1 MGTTATNSNTVRPR
15 RRLSLQLILLFSVLL
30 GGSISV
36 FSLHSAHREAEQIA
50 FNMKQQAQVLALNLA
65 ATGADL
71 LLSRDY
77 TAAERMLL
85 RSALYPGIL
94 EIQLVDENGRRV
106 ADVVHESNSEP
117 KAKYGRRSISLP
129 SSRVLTITTA
139 SDTMEVWQPLVLGEL
154 LGWVRIVYSLDEVAM
169 AEQRIWYQ
177 SLGYGLAVLS
187 IAIAL
192 LLMFLRRPLASIKR
206 YTEFADQLDE
216 QEGDQVAV
224 DSRTYE
230 LSKLGAALNHASQRL
245 QQQAAEIS
253 DTMFELKRVAAFAE
267 NSPNI
272 ALSIN
277 ERAEILYINPRGI
290 RLLNELRLDADGITM
305 LLPETTEVLASK
317 CIEGQQTLSEI
328 EITYNERSLLWT
340 FAPVSGQKILHGY
353 AIEITKR
360 KRAEQQAQN
369 ALIAKLEAENANEAK
384 SRFLANVS
392 HELRTPLNAIIGYS
406 EMLGEDAAMEA
417 NHQAVEDLQRV
428 QSSAHHLLQ
437 LINEVLDV
445 SKIEAGK
452 IDFYYED
459 FDVRLLVEDIVGTVG
474 YITAKNNNKL
484 VVEYEG
490 DIGSVCSDMMK
501 VRQTLFNLLGNAAKF
516 TENGEIRIDVCR
528 LEQPEGDWVEISV
541 RDDGI
546 GMTADQLQKL
556 FRPFVQADAS
566 TTRKYGGT
574 GLGLYISQRFCEM
587 LGGEL
592 KVKSQAGKGS
602 TFTVRLPVKV
612 DENTRRNIDNL
623 QLSRTDPRTLRQGNA
638 LVGGDWC
645 STSTKIL
652 VVDDDPVVQDL
663 MKRRFQ
669 KEGFEVHCASD
680 GNIALEMANEL
691 HPDLITLDIM
701 MPNKNGWM
709 TLVGLRESEELAKI
723 PVIVVSAI
731 GSEKI
736 VHAMG
741 GNEFVP
747 KPIDWDLLISLSKQ
761 LVHEKAQQQPEISLK
776 LVGQ

>member
-1 MGTTATNSNTVRPR
+1 MGTTYTTSNTVRPQ
-15 RRLSLQLILLFSVLL
+15 RRLSLQLILLFLVLL

-50 FNMKQQAQVLALNLA
+50 FNMKQQAEVLALNLA

-85 RSALYPGIL
+85 RSALYPGVL
-94 EIQLVDENGRRV
+94 EIQLIDKNGRRV
-106 ADVVHESNSEP
+106 ADVIHEGDSEP
-117 KAKYGRRSISLP
+117 KAKYGRRSMSLP
-129 SSRVLTITTA
+129 SRRVLTITTA
-139 SDTMEVWQPLVLGEL
+139 ADTMEVWQPLVLGEL

-169 AEQRIWYQ
+169 AKQRIWFQ
-177 SLGYGLAVLS
+177 SLGYGLAVLF
-187 IAIAL
+187 IAITL
-192 LLMFLRRPLASIKR
+192 LLLFLRRPLASIKR

-216 QEGDQVAV
+216 REGDQVAV

-230 LSKLGAALNHASQRL
+230 LSKLGAALNHTSQRL
-245 QQQAAEIS
+245 QQQATEIS
-253 DTMFELKRVAAFAE
+253 NTMFELKRVAAFAQ

-290 RLLNELRLDADGITM
+290 GILKELRLDADGITM
-305 LLPETTEVLASK
+305 LLPETPEVLARK
-317 CIEGQQTLSEI
+317 CIDGQQTLSEI

-406 EMLGEDAAMEA
+406 EMLSEDAAMEA
-417 NHQAVEDLQRV
+417 NHQAVEDLHRV

-452 IDFYYED
+452 IEFYYED
-459 FDVRLLVEDIVGTVG
+459 FDVRHLIEDVAGTVK
-474 YITAKNNNKL
+474 YATAKNNNKL

-490 DIGSVCSDMMK
+490 DIGSMCSDMVK

-516 TENGEIRIDVCR
+516 TENGEIRIHVHR
-528 LEQPEGDWVEISV
+528 LEAPEGDWVEISV

-546 GMTADQLQKL
+546 GMTADQLRKL

-574 GLGLYISQRFCEM
+574 GLGLYISRKFCEM

-602 TFTVRLPVKV
+602 TFVVTLPVKV
-612 DENTRRNIDNL
+612 DEGARQNIDNL
-623 QLSRTDPRTLRQGNA
+623 QLPGTNPQTLRQGDAPIEEGRRSNI
-638 LVGGDWC
+638 D
-645 STSTKIL
+645 KIL

-663 MKRRFQ
+663 MTRRFQ
-669 KEGFEVHCASD
+669 KEGFEVHCATD
-680 GNIALEMANEL
+680 GNIALKMASEL
-691 HPDLITLDIM
+691 LPDLITLDIM

-709 TLVGLRESEELAKI
+709 TLVSLRETEELAKI

-731 GSEKI
+731 GSEQI

-761 LVHEKAQQQPEISLK
+761 LMHEKASAAA
-776 LVGQ
+776 

>member
-1 MGTTATNSNTVRPR
+1 MGTTDTTSNTVRPQ

-50 FNMKQQAQVLALNLA
+50 YNMKQQAEVLALNLA

-85 RSALYPGIL
+85 RSALYPGVL
-94 EIQLVDENGRRV
+94 EIQLIDKNGRRV
-106 ADVVHESNSEP
+106 ADVIHEGANKP
-117 KAKYGRRSISLP
+117 IAKYGRRSMSLP
-129 SSRVLTITTA
+129 SRRVLTITTTT
-139 SDTMEVWQPLVLGEL
+139 DTMEVWQPLVLGEL

-177 SLGYGLAVLS
+177 SLEYGLAVLS
-187 IAIAL
+187 IAIML

-206 YTEFADQLDE
+206 YTEFADQLDDR
-216 QEGDQVAV
+216 EGDQVAV

-245 QQQAAEIS
+245 QQQATEIS
-253 DTMFELKRVAAFAE
+253 NTMFELKRVAAFAE

-290 RLLNELRLDADGITM
+290 SLLNELRLDADGINV
-305 LLPETTEVLASK
+305 LLPETPEVLASK
-317 CIEGQQTLSEI
+317 CIEGQQMLSEI

-406 EMLGEDAAMEA
+406 EMLSEDAAMED
-417 NHQAVEDLQRV
+417 NRQAVDDLQRV

-459 FDVRLLVEDIVGTVG
+459 FDVRLLIKDIVGTVE

-490 DIGSVCSDMMK
+490 DIGSMCSDMVK

-516 TENGEIRIDVCR
+516 TQNGEIRIDVRR
-528 LEQPEGDWVEISV
+528 LEQPDGDWVEISV
-541 RDDGI
+541 QDNGI

-574 GLGLYISQRFCEM
+574 GLGLFISRKFCEM

-602 TFTVRLPVKV
+602 TFIVRLPVKI
-612 DENTRRNIDNL
+612 DEGARQNTDNL
-623 QLSRTDPRTLRQGNA
+623 QLPRTDPGAQRQGNA
-638 LVGGDWC
+638 PIEDERR
-645 STSTKIL
+645 SNIAKIL
-652 VVDDDPVVQDL
+652 VVDDDPVVQNL
-663 MKRRFQ
+663 MTRRFQ
-669 KEGFEVHCASD
+669 KEGFEVHCAAD
-680 GNIALEMANEL
+680 GSIALKMASEL

-709 TLVGLRESEELAKI
+709 TLVSLRESVELAKI

-741 GNEFVP
+741 GDEFVP

-761 LVHEKAQQQPEISLK
+761 LTHKKTSAAA
-776 LVGQ
+776 